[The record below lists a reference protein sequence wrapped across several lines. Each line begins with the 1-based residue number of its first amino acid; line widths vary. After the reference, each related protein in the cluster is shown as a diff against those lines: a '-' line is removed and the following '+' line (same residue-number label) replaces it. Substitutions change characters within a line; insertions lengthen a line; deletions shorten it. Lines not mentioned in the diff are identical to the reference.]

1 MRKYKNVVTCTPP
14 RNNTPEL
21 PGPPRETETGE
32 RDRGPDL
39 EAAGRGS
46 SSREPQGE
54 LQGDAPAQG
63 EAGRVGWTGEE
74 EIDS

>member
-39 EAAGRGS
+39 EAAGRGT
-46 SSREPQGE
+46 SSRGPQGE

-63 EAGRVGWTGEE
+63 EAGREKQTGEE
-74 EIDS
+74 EDDS